1 MTFLLRSAL
10 LLALTIVP
18 LSQTWAGEVLDR
30 IAKTETLRIGMSGSQ
45 PPFNVHNRDG
55 DLIGMEVDIA
65 NLLAGAMNVELEIV
79 EKPFGDL
86 LPALEKGE
94 VDLVMS
100 QVTAT
105 LERNR
110 RVAFVGPYYI
120 SGKSLLTKS
129 STLAAIKD
137 TQEIDRQGMRIATL
151 KGSTGETFVTRRA
164 PKAQLT
170 TTKDYEEAVDLLLN
184 DKVDA
189 FLADAPIIRL
199 TGMRYPNAEL
209 TMLRQ
214 PLTIEPIGIAVAP
227 NDPLLLNLVQNYMGA
242 LEGSGGLDALL
253 KKWFDNTGWL
263 AQLP

>member
-1 MTFLLRSAL
+1 MRFLLRSAL
-10 LLALTIVP
+10 LLALTVLP
-18 LSQTWAGEVLDR
+18 LSQTWAGDVLDR
-30 IAKTETLRIGMSGSQ
+30 IAKTSTLRVGMTGTQ
-45 PPFNVHNRDG
+45 PPFNVRNRDG

-65 NLLAGAMNVELEIV
+65 NLLAGAMGVELKIV
-79 EKPFGDL
+79 EKPFSDL
-86 LPALEKGE
+86 LPALENGD

-129 STLAAIKD
+129 STLAAIQETK
-137 TQEIDRQGMRIATL
+137 EIDRQGMRIATL
-151 KGSTGETFVTRRA
+151 KGSTGETFVKRRA

-170 TTKDYEEAVDLLLN
+170 TTKDYAEAVDLLLA

-189 FLADAPIIRL
+189 FLADGPIIRL
-199 TGMRYPNAEL
+199 TAMRYPNAEL
-209 TMLRQ
+209 AMLRQ
-214 PLTIEPIGIAVAP
+214 PLTIEPIGIAVPPDDA
-227 NDPLLLNLVQNYMGA
+227 LLLNLVQNYMGA

-253 KKWFDNTGWL
+253 KKWFDNAGWL
-263 AQLP
+263 TQLP

>member
-1 MTFLLRSAL
+1 MRILLRSML
-10 LLALTIVP
+10 LLTLTALP
-18 LSQTWAGEVLDR
+18 LAQAWAGDVLDR
-30 IAKTETLRIGMSGSQ
+30 IAKTETLRIGMTGGQ

-55 DLIGMEVDIA
+55 DLIGMEVDLA
-65 NLLAGAMNVELEIV
+65 NLLAGAMDVELQIV
-79 EKPFGDL
+79 EKPFDEL
-86 LPALEKGE
+86 LPALEKGD

-110 RVAFVGPYYI
+110 RVAFVGPYYV

-129 STLAAIKD
+129 STLAAIKETD
-137 TQEIDRQGMRIATL
+137 EIDRQGMRIATL
-151 KGSTGETFVTRRA
+151 KGSTGEKFVNRHA

-170 TTKDYEEAVDLLLN
+170 TTKNYDEAVDLLLN

-199 TGMRYPNAEL
+199 TGLRNPNADL

-227 NDPLLLNLVQNYMGA
+227 NDPLLLNLVQNYMSA
-242 LEGSGGLDALL
+242 LEASGGLDALL
-253 KKWFDNTGWL
+253 EKWFDNTGWL